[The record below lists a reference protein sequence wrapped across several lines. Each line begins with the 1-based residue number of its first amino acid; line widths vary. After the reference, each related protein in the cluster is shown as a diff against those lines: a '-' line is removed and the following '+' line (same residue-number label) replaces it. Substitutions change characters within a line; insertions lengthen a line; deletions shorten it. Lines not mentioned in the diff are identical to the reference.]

1 MNSKK
6 WIIVLIS
13 TVLFVAAGASVVVY
27 LLMNGSTPSDVKET
41 TSSTVEQLD
50 KTLSGKSAAED
61 KADVIAAAKALLEAT
76 DTPADVSELTSFLND
91 VEAGKI
97 TPTDDL
103 LSKIHF
109 AGELK
114 GNDTI
119 LSTTYQTLIS
129 FTGFAKQNRE
139 DGAIEPVVEQPE
151 GAITLDQELGI
162 AYVPVSLF
170 VKSET
175 GTNSFSMEFVY
186 KDGEWLF
193 APYMSLDEV
202 KLAVILQSNSLSSD
216 SDSE

>member
-27 LLMNGSTPSDVKET
+27 LLMNGSTPSEVKNT
-41 TSSTVEQLD
+41 DTSAIEQLD
-50 KTLSGKSAAED
+50 KTVSGKSAAED
-61 KADVIAAAKALLEAT
+61 KSDVIEAAKALLEAT
-76 DTPADVSELTSFLND
+76 ETPSDVKELTAFLSD
-91 VEAGKI
+91 VESGKI
-97 TPTDDL
+97 TPSEDL

-109 AGELK
+109 AGELN
-114 GNDTI
+114 GDETVLN
-119 LSTTYQTLIS
+119 TTYQTLIS
-129 FTGFAKQNRE
+129 FAGFAKQNRE
-139 DGAIEPVVEQPE
+139 DGKIEPVVEQPE

-170 VKSET
+170 VKSDT

-193 APYMSLDEV
+193 APYLSLDEV
-202 KLAVILQSNSLSSD
+202 KLAVILQSSALSSE
-216 SDSE
+216 SETE